1 MSRRHRPSGL
11 EQLVQAC
18 EAGRDL
24 PAILA
29 IACAAVG
36 VDLGSPRVAAYTL
49 SEDGAALVL
58 ACGEGPQQ
66 LAAAH
71 AYRAFPDRRRP
82 VSAAGQRT
90 PRAGLPGGRRPDARE
105 HDRPPAWSPASPP
118 RRWRPQRLWQAA
130 GASAGTL
137 DLLTGLP
144 NHRGF
149 AEGAARELSR
159 AKRTG
164 SVASVAVIDLDGF
177 GPSTRCNGHA
187 GRRRPAADGGPLLRR
202 AACAP
207 YDTVCRL
214 GGDEFGLVLAGMAA
228 PAAASLLSRL
238 VEAFATSTDGVTA
251 SGGVAAFPSDGATLG
266 ELQRLATGSL
276 YWAQRGGGGRV
287 VPYDPA
293 IVEALSARERADQLE
308 RDTYQ
313 RTMRAL
319 EAAGGRSATAR
330 AVADYAGFLAA
341 ELGLTPERADRLR
354 LAAFVFDTTTPSG
367 EPAERARL
375 AARVAANA
383 MDAEAAEWL
392 LAPRRSA
399 RLADRVAHHRRSA
412 AAFCDAGGHTGSA
425 GAGRAL
431 AQLWQAA
438 RQLRPGGRAGAREPA
453 RRQRAGR
460 GGGRLSGL
468 TRCGAATGGGR
479 RSRLPDGGSACARP
493 PRRLDRRWPGP
504 VRRCGAGRA
513 ARRPRSRPPA
523 SAPPPTR

>member
-1 MSRRHRPSGL
+1 MSRKHHPSGL
-11 EQLVQAC
+11 ERLVQAC

-24 PAILA
+24 PAILG
-29 IACAAVG
+29 IACRAVAEE
-36 VDLGSPRVAAYTL
+36 LGSENVAAYAL

-58 ACGEGPQQ
+58 ACGDGPDQ
-66 LAAAH
+66 LDPH
-71 AYRAFPDRRRP
+71 PHTEPFTLGGDHYLPM
-82 VSAAGQRT
+82 VSARRVLGCIVASDPVRPSTTSARLIAGVAAQAVET
-90 PRAGLPGGRRPDARE
+90 
-105 HDRPPAWSPASPP
+105 S
-118 RRWRPQRLWQAA
+118 RLWQAA
-130 GASAGTL
+130 GAGAGTM
-137 DLLTGLP
+137 DLLTSLP

-149 AEGAARELSR
+149 ADGASRELAR

-177 GPSTRCNGHA
+177 SAFNEVNGHQA
-187 GRRRPAADGGPLLRR
+187 GDSLLLTAAHCFSEGVR
-202 AACAP
+202 P

-214 GGDEFGLVLAGMAA
+214 GDDEFGLVLAGMAA

-251 SGGVAAFPSDGATLG
+251 SGGVAAFPGDGATLA

-287 VPYDPA
+287 VAYDPE

-354 LAAFVFDTTTPSG
+354 LAAFVFDTTTPNG
-367 EPAERARL
+367 EPAERSRL

-392 LAPRRSA
+392 LAPAGALDSPIESRIIG
-399 RLADRVAHHRRSA
+399 VA

-431 AQLWQAA
+431 AGLWGAPD
-438 RQLRPGGRAGAREPA
+438 RFDPVVVRALESLLADSVPDVV
-453 RRQRAGR
+453 
-460 GGGRLSGL
+460 
-468 TRCGAATGGGR
+468 TR
-479 RSRLPDGGSACARP
+479 
-493 PRRLDRRWPGP
+493 
-504 VRRCGAGRA
+504 
-513 ARRPRSRPPA
+513 
-523 SAPPPTR
+523 